1 MENQNGTVNENVS
14 EQDIDRIAASV
25 RAALER

>member
-25 RAALER
+25 GVALER